1 MKFSNGGSDYEFDIS
16 RPVATSTLPRSLISG
31 LSTKRLT
38 STLNDIIYL
47 TCLLEPLNTIRL
59 FSNSCSEK
67 PLRGYCFLKGVG
79 SLSFFD
85 KLHLLVNFQA

>member
-47 TCLLEPLNTIRL
+47 TCLLEPLNTIGL

-67 PLRGYCFLKGVG
+67 PLRGYCFLKGVA
-79 SLSFFD
+79 LSFFD
-85 KLHLLVNFQA
+85 KLHLLVNF